1 MKKLITMLVFIPV
14 ITSAQISILGG
25 KNILKTNLSGDAI
38 GNYNITY
45 ERSILK
51 KMSFSLGVRYMPKS
65 TMPQFIK
72 DKVEELVDDKN
83 IKISDFQMGNFAI
96 TPEFRLYLSAGK
108 MKGFYIAPYVRYA
121 SFDLQV
127 PVAYTYTDPNPLVGT
142 VNASALFNGTFKSFS
157 GGLLLGSQFQIA
169 KKLVL
174 DVWIIGGHYGTSSG
188 TIKATDFNPPIDP
201 NNPNQTQAFKDQVE
215 SVNNK
220 DYGPFK
226 FKGEVSSD
234 YKTATFTS
242 TGAWAGVRALGLSLG
257 VRF

>member
-14 ITSAQISILGG
+14 LSNAQVSIFGG
-25 KNILKTNLSGDAI
+25 KNIIKTNLSGDAI

-45 ERSILK
+45 ERSLAK
-51 KMSFSLGVRYMPKS
+51 KFSISLGVRYMPKS
-65 TMPQFIK
+65 TMPQFLQ
-72 DKVEELVDDKN
+72 DKVSELVDDKN
-83 IKISDFQMGNFAI
+83 VLIKDFQMGNFAI

-108 MKGFYIAPYVRYA
+108 MKGFYIAPYVRYS

-127 PVAYTYTDPNPLVGT
+127 PVAYTYTNGLNT
-142 VNASALFNGTFKSFS
+142 VNASAFFNGTFTAIS

-169 KKLVL
+169 KKIVL
-174 DVWIIGGHYGTSSG
+174 DVWIIGGHYGTSNG
-188 TIKATDFNPPIDP
+188 TINATDFNPPIDP
-201 NNPNQTQAFKDQVE
+201 TNANQKQAFKDQVE

-234 YKTATFTS
+234 YKTATFTT
-242 TGAWAGVRALGLSLG
+242 TGAWAGVRALGLNLG
-257 VRF
+257 FRF

>member
-14 ITSAQISILGG
+14 LTNAQISILGG
-25 KNILKTNLSGDAI
+25 KNIIKTNLSGDAI

-45 ERSILK
+45 ERSLAK
-51 KMSFSLGVRYMPKS
+51 KFSISLGVRYMPKS
-65 TMPQFIK
+65 TMPQFIQ
-72 DKVEELVDDKN
+72 DKVTELVDDKN
-83 IKISDFQMGNFAI
+83 ILISDFQMGNFAI

-127 PVAYTYTDPNPLVGT
+127 PVAYNYTNGLNT
-142 VNASALFNGTFKSFS
+142 VNASALFNGTFTSIS

-174 DVWIIGGHYGTSSG
+174 DVWIIGGHYGTSNG
-188 TIKATDFNPPIDP
+188 TINATNFNPAIDP
-201 NNPNQTQAFKDQVE
+201 NNQNQKQAFKEQVE

-234 YKTATFTS
+234 YKTATFTT
-242 TGAWAGVRALGLSLG
+242 TGAWAGVRALGLNLG
-257 VRF
+257 FRF